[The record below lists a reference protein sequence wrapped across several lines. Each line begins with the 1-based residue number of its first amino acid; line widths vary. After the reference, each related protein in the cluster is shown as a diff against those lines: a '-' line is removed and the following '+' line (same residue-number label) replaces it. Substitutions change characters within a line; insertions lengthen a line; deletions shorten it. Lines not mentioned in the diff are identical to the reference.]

1 MLVDKLRGKFDTNDS
16 KNSILDKIIIK
27 EVNTIMSSGNPS
39 EASLMK
45 LDLKLRDIAD
55 AIKNGKKCLAGV
67 ET

>member
-1 MLVDKLRGKFDTNDS
+1 
-16 KNSILDKIIIK
+16 
-27 EVNTIMSSGNPS
+27 
-39 EASLMK
+39 MK